1 MKNTDSMYAG
11 KKTLPPRK
19 KFIEDDILKLPKC
32 FKWFDQNVL
41 HMNLLLQL

>member
-1 MKNTDSMYAG
+1 MKNTDSMYAE
-11 KKTLPPRK
+11 KNSSTEK
-19 KFIEDDILKLPKC
+19 KFIEDNILKLPKI